1 MMFRILSLALIS
13 GLFFLFPLQAEMT
26 QKPGMAK
33 LCASCHQSDSNMMRG
48 FLENIAL
55 KSKTLQMD
63 LMGHKE
69 VVKFNDHTELKN
81 LNSFKEIRSYKG
93 KGFRIHYVEKQGEK
107 HAVLI
112 TRFDILRTIKPED
125 KLDHQAFKNYRQQAG
140 VNVYDT
146 RPPVKY
152 QEAHIPGAK
161 MLPAPAF
168 DKFAK
173 NLPEDKMTPV
183 VFYCVGGCLSPTA
196 TMRARGLGYKNV
208 KIYTGGFPEWTQKEF
223 SVTTPV
229 WLKKAVSGDI
239 PHVLVDLRPKAEME
253 QGFILG
259 AVSIPFAEL
268 ASRKAEFPKQKNA
281 PIVFY
286 GPDREKAAR
295 LAVSWGYKAVRIFP
309 QKFDQWQTAKNPV
322 GLGVNS
328 NRISYVPKPKPGTVN
343 KADFEAIIAGKNPS
357 ALILDVRNPDEVSE
371 GRFAMSRNIPVAE
384 LIHRVKEIPQDRE
397 LVLHCKSGVRAEMA
411 HNLLKDAGIK
421 SRFLNQTIKF
431 KKDGSYKIL

>member
-1 MMFRILSLALIS
+1 M
-13 GLFFLFPLQAEMT
+13 
-26 QKPGMAK
+26 
-33 LCASCHQSDSNMMRG
+33 
-48 FLENIAL
+48 
-55 KSKTLQMD
+55 
-63 LMGHKE
+63 
-69 VVKFNDHTELKN
+69 
-81 LNSFKEIRSYKG
+81 YK
-93 KGFRIHYVEKQGEK
+93 
-107 HAVLI
+107 
-112 TRFDILRTIKPED
+112 
-125 KLDHQAFKNYRQQAG
+125 RQ
-140 VNVYDT
+140 
-146 RPPVKY
+146 
-152 QEAHIPGAK
+152 
-161 MLPAPAF
+161 
-168 DKFAK
+168 
-173 NLPEDKMTPV
+173 
-183 VFYCVGGCLSPTA
+183 
-196 TMRARGLGYKNV
+196 GLGYKNV

-281 PIVFY
+281 PIIFY

-295 LAVSWGYKAVRIFP
+295 LAVSWGFKAVRIFS
-309 QKFDQWQTAKNPV
+309 QTFDQWQTAKNPV
-322 GLGVNS
+322 GRGVNS
-328 NRISYVPKPKPGTVN
+328 NRISYAPKPKPGTVN
-343 KADFEAIIAGKNPS
+343 KTDFEAIIAGKNPS
-357 ALILDVRNPDEVSE
+357 ALILDVRNPDEVSK